1 MSKSYEATG
10 KTREE
15 AIDAG
20 LEALGLT
27 IGEVNVDVVEEG
39 SKGLFGLFGSR
50 PWRVRLTVI
59 EQSSVLDTHSL
70 FADSL
75 EEKKPAPKKQPARKP
90 QAEAPAKPAQEKPA
104 RCSIRATASPSPPL
118 LPLPTKKASGHS
130 GRTCPVTHCAILSE
144 ARSIRAMLSIGS
156 RAIV

>member
-39 SKGLFGLFGSR
+39 SKGLFGEFLTNAQGEDVVAG
-50 PWRVRLTVI
+50 VRTPMPDRK
-59 EQSSVLDTHSL
+59 SV
-70 FADSL
+70 
-75 EEKKPAPKKQPARKP
+75 
-90 QAEAPAKPAQEKPA
+90 
-104 RCSIRATASPSPPL
+104 
-118 LPLPTKKASGHS
+118 
-130 GRTCPVTHCAILSE
+130 V
-144 ARSIRAMLSIGS
+144 
-156 RAIV
+156 